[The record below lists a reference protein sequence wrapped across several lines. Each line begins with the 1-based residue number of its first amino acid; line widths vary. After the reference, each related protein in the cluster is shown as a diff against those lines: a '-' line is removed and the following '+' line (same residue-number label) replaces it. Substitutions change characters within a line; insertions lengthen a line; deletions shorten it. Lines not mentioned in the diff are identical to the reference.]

1 MAQRAQ
7 VGGVKLG
14 RLIQPRKPA
23 FWLMLVLNALSMVL
37 VWLMQN
43 YTLSPLASVVL
54 ALFALGNAGFGAYFT
69 WQLLRAP

>member
-1 MAQRAQ
+1 M
-7 VGGVKLG
+7 KFS
-14 RLIQPRKPA
+14 RLLQPRKPA

-43 YTLSPLASVVL
+43 YTLNPWASVVL

>member
-1 MAQRAQ
+1 
-7 VGGVKLG
+7 
-14 RLIQPRKPA
+14 
-23 FWLMLVLNALSMVL
+23 MLVLNALSVAL

-43 YTLSPLASVVL
+43 YALTPLASIVL